1 MRGYVSHEP
10 ARLRTPYGLRLPRT
24 ALDQGQNRQ
33 TGADAL
39 LRAHQNH
46 HGLSRL
52 SRLDGAHA
60 DADRRKT
67 AAPCRGPTRT
77 MMPVQRYGKLELLGD
92 EVLPSAVVVDSRSL
106 RSAPSAWARG
116 FDGGKLVKGI
126 KLFVVCDKHG
136 SL

>member
-1 MRGYVSHEP
+1 MEDRERKQLRPWQAEPRHDVRRHEP

-24 ALDQGQNRQ
+24 DLDRGQNRE

-52 SRLDGAHA
+52 SRLDGTHA
-60 DADRRKT
+60 DANRLKA

-77 MMPVQRYGKLELLGD
+77 MMPLQRYGE
-92 EVLPSAVVVDSRSL
+92 
-106 RSAPSAWARG
+106 
-116 FDGGKLVKGI
+116 
-126 KLFVVCDKHG
+126 
-136 SL
+136 